1 MSTQKYF
8 SDFLDKYIVVEQQYI
23 ESVVIDKKG
32 RLNIFTIGGR
42 HFMLKRSDYTNYI
55 DVLNVLFTNN
65 EECIER
71 KNNFN
76 NRDSKGSFV
85 YVIYDYRSNI
95 IRNVFVDENRCIEV
109 YEFLQKQQF
118 NKYLNWKAINLK
130 EFLEK
135 E

>member
-42 HFMLKRSDYTNYI
+42 HFMLKRSDYINHI

-71 KNNFN
+71 KNNFDN
-76 NRDSKGSFV
+76 SDSKGSFV
-85 YVIYDYRSNI
+85 YVIYDYKSNI

-109 YEFLQKQQF
+109 
-118 NKYLNWKAINLK
+118 
-130 EFLEK
+130 
-135 E
+135 